1 MKTTS
6 QSEWRELGDWPD
18 SRSQTMT
25 LYLSSRGR
33 ANGIASVGEL
43 VVAGPKTQAP
53 DHYTY
58 DPAAAEI
65 PAQLKNVK
73 DFGDLLAA
81 SSTVVKI
88 DPSDNDLLLYKS
100 PPMSKSLEIA
110 GPIQLDLYFSTS
122 ARDTD
127 FFAGI
132 ADIDEQGTIRAIGLP
147 VKIRA
152 RYLSGWEKPSLLQP
166 GKLYKATI
174 DLWDCAHRIKKGHR
188 LGVVISSEMFPNYA
202 RNLNTGEPI
211 SNATRMVAAQ
221 QTIYHDAKRPSALRF
236 RLLPR

>member
-1 MKTTS
+1 
-6 QSEWRELGDWPD
+6 
-18 SRSQTMT
+18 MT

-43 VVAGPKTQAP
+43 VSAAPKTQPP
-53 DHYTY
+53 DRYTY
-58 DPAAAEI
+58 DPAAVQI

-73 DFGDLLAA
+73 NFGDLLAA

-88 DPSDNDLLLYKS
+88 DPGKDDLLLYRTS
-100 PPMSKSLEIA
+100 PMSEPLEIG
-110 GPIQLDLYFSTS
+110 GPIEFDLHFSTS
-122 ARDTD
+122 AKDTD
-127 FFAGI
+127 FFVGLV
-132 ADIDEQGTIRAIGLP
+132 DIDEQGTMRAIGLP
-147 VKIRA
+147 GKIRA

-174 DLWDCAHRIKKGHR
+174 ELWDTAHQIKKGHR
-188 LGVVISSEMFPNYA
+188 LGVMLSSEMFPNYA

-211 SNATRMVAAQ
+211 SNATRIVVAQ

-236 RLLPR
+236 RVLPR